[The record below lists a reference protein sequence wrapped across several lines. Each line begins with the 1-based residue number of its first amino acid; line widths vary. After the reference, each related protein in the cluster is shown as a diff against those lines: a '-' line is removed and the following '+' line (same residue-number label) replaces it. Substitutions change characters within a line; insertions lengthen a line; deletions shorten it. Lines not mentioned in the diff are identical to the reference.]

1 MFLNGITVKIDPPR
15 GVIFIVKP
23 FKNDH
28 LIIKN
33 NVLNGITVKIDP
45 QGVIFIVTP
54 FKNGHL
60 IIKNNVFEWYYSEN
74 GP

>member
-1 MFLNGITVKIDPPR
+1 MFLNGITVKIDPPE

-45 QGVIFIVTP
+45 QG
-54 FKNGHL
+54 GHFHCNT
-60 IIKNNVFEWYYSEN
+60 IQKWSFDH
-74 GP
+74 

>member
-1 MFLNGITVKIDPPR
+1 MVLNGITVKIDPPG

-45 QGVIFIVTP
+45 QGVIFLS
-54 FKNGHL
+54 L
-60 IIKNNVFEWYYSEN
+60 IHI
-74 GP
+74 